1 MFRATKRVEG
11 AHRDSI
17 WSVDWA
23 GEYIATG
30 SLDGTTKLW
39 TKELKALATS
49 SEQKLGVTSVIVLQ
63 DSSSVISCC
72 QDSFIKAYSIPDL
85 TEKVQIDPGLLEAWT
100 ISVSPG
106 EDVIASGTQRGGIN
120 IWSLVDFTKVA
131 SLETPQNKFI
141 LSTAFSSTGAKLATG
156 GIDGFVNIFDLET
169 QQITLA
175 IDVHAM
181 PVRSVKYSM
190 DGKLLFTASDDRRVC
205 VLDASTGTIIN
216 SFSHSGMAL
225 CIDVSPD
232 YRHFIVGTSD
242 HTVSLWD
249 LGMQRQEQ
257 VFDSQHNDQV
267 WSISY
272 DITGNKF
279 VSVGD
284 DALLQMYEK
293 AVSTS

>member
-1 MFRATKRVEG
+1 MFRASKRVEG
-11 AHRDSI
+11 AHRDSV

-23 GEYIATG
+23 DDYIVTG

-39 TKELKALATS
+39 TKELKGIATS
-49 SEQKLGVTSVIVLQ
+49 SEQKMGVTSVVALAGN
-63 DSSSVISCC
+63 SSIISCC
-72 QDSFIKAYSIPDL
+72 QDSFIRSYGIPDL

-106 EDVIASGTQRGGIN
+106 EDVIASGTQRGGVN
-120 IWSLVDFTKVA
+120 LWSVVDFTKVA
-131 SLETPQNKFI
+131 SLETPNKFI
-141 LSTAFSSTGAKLATG
+141 LSTAFSPTGAKLASG

-169 QQITLA
+169 QQTVHN

-181 PVRSVKYSM
+181 PVRSVKYSI

-205 VLDASTGTIIN
+205 VLDTKSGSIIN

-225 CIDVSPD
+225 CLDVSPD
-232 YRHFIVGTSD
+232 HRHFIVGTSD
-242 HTVSLWD
+242 HTVCLWD

-257 VFDSQHNDQV
+257 IFDSQHNDQIWGV
-267 WSISY
+267 SF
-272 DITGNKF
+272 DATGTKF

-293 AVSTS
+293 AVTTS